1 MNDLSSKPSP
11 AIVLAVIALV
21 FAIAGSAVAGTAGLS
36 SKITKSKVKKIADK
50 RINALAPGLSV
61 AKAASATSAA
71 SATNSD
77 QLDGLGATAFVRKA
91 ETFTRSW
98 GCAGSAWESVNSG
111 SGYSTST
118 GLKNGIGIF
127 ACNVDLPS
135 GAIVSQA
142 RFTVVDN
149 DGGAGI
155 SCEMWRTRMSAPIGD
170 QQQMAATPSTVMT
183 PGSVN
188 LVDNTIA
195 QNPIDNANFTYYL
208 SCNSG
213 GSNTGLYG
221 ATLTYQVS
229 GGDG

>member
-1 MNDLSSKPSP
+1 M
-11 AIVLAVIALV
+11 
-21 FAIAGSAVAGTAGLS
+21 
-36 SKITKSKVKKIADK
+36 KKIADK

-98 GCAGSAWESVNSG
+98 GCARSACESVNSG
-111 SGYSTST
+111 SRYSTST

-127 ACNVDLPS
+127 ACNVYLPS

-155 SCEMWRTRMSAPIGD
+155 SCEMWRTRMSAPICD
-170 QQQMAATPSTVMT
+170 QQQIVLLHLSTAMTAVLCLPSPTT
-183 PGSVN
+183 LSPRT
-188 LVDNTIA
+188 L
-195 QNPIDNANFTYYL
+195 YL
-208 SCNSG
+208 QLQLHLLPQLQLSLQQHCC
-213 GSNTGLYG
+213 T
-221 ATLTYQVS
+221 
-229 GGDG
+229 